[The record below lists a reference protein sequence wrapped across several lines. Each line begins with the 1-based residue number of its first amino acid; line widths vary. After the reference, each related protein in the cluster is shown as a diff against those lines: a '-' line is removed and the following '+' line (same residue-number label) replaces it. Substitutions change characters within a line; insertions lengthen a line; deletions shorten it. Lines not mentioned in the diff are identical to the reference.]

1 MRHRISGKQLGRT
14 RHQRQ
19 ALFRSLAR
27 AIFIHGSI
35 CTTRAKAQAVVPL
48 VEKICRLCQKSHQ
61 GDLSSRRRIFAVFQ
75 DRKFVNRIVKAISLA
90 FGQRQSNFTKITYVK
105 RRQGD
110 DALVV
115 KLEFTLP
122 VDLKDDSK
130 SNSSDKDNKK
140 LSVKPKKDKKSK
152 VVKKPAKTKVKAK
165 VKANEK

>member
-1 MRHRISGKQLGRT
+1 MRHRIAGKQLGRT

-48 VEKICRLCQKSHQ
+48 IEKICRLCQK
-61 GDLSSRRRIFAVFQ
+61 GDLSSRRRIFATFQ
-75 DRKFVNRIVKAISLA
+75 DRKFVNRIVGAISLA
-90 FGQRQSNFTKITYVK
+90 FADRQSNFTKTTYIK

-110 DALVV
+110 DALIV

-122 VDLKDDSK
+122 VDLKDKSK
-130 SNSSDKDNKK
+130 STPEN
-140 LSVKPKKDKKSK
+140 KDKKKSSPK
-152 VVKKPAKTKVKAK
+152 QKK
-165 VKANEK
+165 NEK

>member
-48 VEKICRLCQKSHQ
+48 IEKICRLCQKSHQ
-61 GDLSSRRRIFAVFQ
+61 GDLSSRRHIFAIFQ
-75 DRKFVNRIVKAISLA
+75 DRLFVNRIVKAIA
-90 FGQRQSNFTKITYVK
+90 VAYADRQSNFTKTSTVK

-110 DALVV
+110 DALIV

-122 VDLKDDSK
+122 VDLKD
-130 SNSSDKDNKK
+130 N
-140 LSVKPKKDKKSK
+140 VKPVLTDKKTK
-152 VVKKPAKTKVKAK
+152 PVKKPAISKA
-165 VKANEK
+165 KANEK